1 MIGVN
6 VDINRFWQGISNG
19 LRYEFI
25 YGGHLVSLGAPAYV
39 LSVSLLMG
47 MEPLKQL
54 LLISYL
60 MPLIVYNYN
69 YFGEMEI
76 DESTNPERVNYVR
89 SKTAL
94 YPLII
99 ICYMAVLAIALCRYA
114 NWGLIEF
121 VSILVLGGVLFT
133 VILKDFTKKIPCFK
147 NAYTALIWA
156 FGGTFFPVFYLSL
169 HVGWF
174 FILVFMFMFSRSIAN
189 VIFFDLKD
197 TEGDAARGLKTLP
210 TLVGKK
216 GTIQFLYALNAI
228 GFLPLLVGIYIG
240 IIPLFGLALLPL
252 MAYSFY
258 YLRRAET
265 AGERELRTVS
275 YTLADAEFLL
285 WPVLLIMGKILMSA

>member
-1 MIGVN
+1 MSVVN
-6 VDINRFWQGISNG
+6 VDLARLRQGIFAG

-39 LSVSLLMG
+39 LSVSMLMG
-47 MEPLKQL
+47 MEPVKQL

-69 YFGEMEI
+69 YFGEMDS
-76 DESTNPERVNYVR
+76 DESTNPERVHYVR
-89 SKTAL
+89 SKAAL

-99 ICYMAVLAIALCRYA
+99 LCYMAILAAALFLYA

-121 VSILVLGGVLFT
+121 VSILVAGGVLFT
-133 VILKDFTKKIPCFK
+133 VILKSFTKKIPCFK

-174 FILVFMFMFSRSIAN
+174 FILVFLFMYSRSIAN

-197 TEGDAARGLKTLP
+197 MEGDKAKGLKTLP
-210 TLVGKK
+210 ALVGKER
-216 GTIQFLYALNAI
+216 TLHFLYALNI
-228 GFLPLLVGIYIG
+228 VGFVPLLLGIYMG
-240 IIPLFGLALLPL
+240 VIPVYGLSLLL
-252 MAYSFY
+252 LLAYTFY

-265 AGERELRTVS
+265 ASDRELRAVS

-285 WPVLLIMGKILMSA
+285 WPVLLFLGQAVTML

>member
-1 MIGVN
+1 MLDVS
-6 VDINRFWQGISNG
+6 VDIARLWRGIFNG

-39 LSVSLLMG
+39 LSVSMLIG

-60 MPLIVYNYN
+60 MPLVVYNYN
-69 YFGEMEI
+69 YFGEMDN
-76 DESTNPERVNYVR
+76 DESTNPERVHYMR

-94 YPLII
+94 YPMTII
-99 ICYMAVLAIALCRYA
+99 GYMAVLAIALCTYA

-121 VSILVLGGVLFT
+121 VSILVVGGVLFT
-133 VILKDFTKKIPCFK
+133 VILKDLTKMIPCFK
-147 NAYTALIWA
+147 NIYTALIWA

-174 FILVFMFMFSRSIAN
+174 FILVFLFMFSRSIAN
-189 VIFFDLKD
+189 GIFFDLKD
-197 TEGDAARGLKTLP
+197 LKSDRARGLKTLP
-210 TLVGKK
+210 ALVGKK
-216 GTIQFLYALNAI
+216 RTIQFLYGLNII
-228 GFLPLLVGIYIG
+228 GFIPLLAGIYIG
-240 IIPLFGLALLPL
+240 AIPLFGLALLPL

-265 AGERELRTVS
+265 AGDVELRAVT
-275 YTLADAEFLL
+275 YTLADAEFLV
-285 WPVLLIMGKILMSA
+285 WPVLLIMGKILMSV

>member
-1 MIGVN
+1 MLGVT
-6 VDINRFWQGISNG
+6 VDKYELWRGIFNG

-47 MEPLKQL
+47 IEPLGQL
-54 LLISYL
+54 LLISYM

-69 YFGEMEI
+69 YFGEMDS
-76 DESTNPERVNYVR
+76 DEFTNPERVHYMR

-99 ICYMAVLAIALCRYA
+99 ISYIAILAIALCVFA

-121 VSILVLGGVLFT
+121 VSILVIGGVLFT

-147 NAYTALIWA
+147 NFYTALIWS
-156 FGGTFFPVFYLSL
+156 FGGTFFPMFYLSL

-174 FILVFMFMFSRSIAN
+174 FILVFLFMYSRSITN

-197 TEGDAARGLKTLP
+197 VEGDAARGLKTLP
-210 TLVGKK
+210 ALVGKNR
-216 GTIQFLYALNAI
+216 TIQFLYVLNVI
-228 GFLPLLVGIYIG
+228 GFIPLLAGIYMG
-240 IIPLFGLALLPL
+240 VIPVFGLALLPL
-252 MAYSFY
+252 MAYSFH
-258 YLRRAET
+258 YLGKAKT
-265 AGERELRTVS
+265 AGDMELRAVS
-275 YTLADAEFLL
+275 YTLADAEFLV

>member
-1 MIGVN
+1 MLDVN
-6 VDINRFWQGISNG
+6 VDIARLWRGIFNG

-69 YFGEMEI
+69 YFGEMDS
-76 DESTNPERVNYVR
+76 DESTNPERVHYVR

-94 YPLII
+94 YPVII
-99 ICYMAVLAIALCRYA
+99 ISYMAVLAIALYLYA

-121 VSILVLGGVLFT
+121 VSILVIGGVLFT
-133 VILKDFTKKIPCFK
+133 VVLKDLTKMIPCFK
-147 NAYTALIWA
+147 NVYTALIWA

-174 FILVFMFMFSRSIAN
+174 FILVFMFMYSRSIAN

-197 TEGDAARGLKTLP
+197 MEGDAARGLKTLP

-216 GTIQFLYALNAI
+216 RTDTVPVCVERHRVRPAARRDLHWCHTTVRAGAAPADGVFILLFQTSGNCRRQGIACRLVYA
-228 GFLPLLVGIYIG
+228 G
-240 IIPLFGLALLPL
+240 
-252 MAYSFY
+252 
-258 YLRRAET
+258 RC
-265 AGERELRTVS
+265 
-275 YTLADAEFLL
+275 
-285 WPVLLIMGKILMSA
+285 

>member
-1 MIGVN
+1 MIDVN
-6 VDINRFWQGISNG
+6 VDIARLWRGIFNG

-69 YFGEMEI
+69 YFGEMDS

-94 YPLII
+94 YPMII
-99 ICYMAVLAIALCRYA
+99 ISYMAVLAIALYLYA

-121 VSILVLGGVLFT
+121 VSILVVGGVLFT
-133 VILKDFTKKIPCFK
+133 IILKDFTKKIPCFK

-174 FILVFMFMFSRSIAN
+174 FILVFIFMYSRSIAN

-197 TEGDAARGLKTLP
+197 MEGDTARGLKTLP
-210 TLVGKK
+210 ALVGKK
-216 GTIQFLYALNAI
+216 RAIQFLYVLNVI
-228 GFLPLLVGIYIG
+228 GFIPLLAGIYIG
-240 IIPLFGLALLPL
+240 VIPLFGLALLPL

-265 AGERELRTVS
+265 AGDVELRAVS
-275 YTLADAEFLL
+275 YTLADAEFLM
-285 WPVLLIMGKILMSA
+285 WPVLLIMGKILMSI

>member
-6 VDINRFWQGISNG
+6 VDINRFWHGIFNG

-69 YFGEMEI
+69 YFGEMDS

-99 ICYMAVLAIALCRYA
+99 ICYMAVLAISLCMYA

-121 VSILVLGGVLFT
+121 VSILVIGGVLFT

-174 FILVFMFMFSRSIAN
+174 FILVFMFMYSRSIAN

-216 GTIQFLYALNAI
+216 RTIQFLYVLNAM
-228 GFLPLLVGIYIG
+228 GFLPLLAGIYIG
-240 IIPLFGLALLPL
+240 AIPLFGLALLPL

-265 AGERELRTVS
+265 AGDRELRVVS
-275 YTLADAEFLL
+275 YTLADAEFLV
-285 WPVLLIMGKILMSA
+285 WPVLLIMGRILMSA